1 MAEPWWKR
9 AAGAFLE
16 PALLNCL
23 RARAHLGAALRD
35 LESEELL
42 HTRDA
47 AGRYVVLDCAARNV
61 EQASWFLAISMYGM
75 VGVELLALRGCG
87 PDPTHPVASVDDTR
101 DARHGMWLTLARLR
115 SAREDGQVALRA
127 AEAAVG
133 HLQAAQFM
141 ATRLPPVAGLHAVM
155 EDQVHAAVNKILPL
169 RGGMF
174 NMCFLLACTVEPA
187 ARIHWT

>member
-9 AAGAFLE
+9 AAGAFLD

-23 RARAHLGAALRD
+23 RASHLLGAALGD

-47 AGRYVVLDCAARNV
+47 AGRYILLDSAARSV
-61 EQASWFLAISMYGM
+61 EEASWFLSISMDGT

-87 PDPTHPVASVDDTR
+87 PDPTHLVASIDDTR
-101 DARHGMWLTLARLR
+101 DARHGVWLALARLR
-115 SAREDGQVALRA
+115 SAREDGQVALRV
-127 AEAAVG
+127 AEAAFS

-141 ATRLPPVAGLHAVM
+141 ATRLPPAAGLHAVM
-155 EDQVHAAVNKILPL
+155 EEQD
-169 RGGMF
+169 R
-174 NMCFLLACTVEPA
+174 
-187 ARIHWT
+187 